1 MATTIITDR
10 NIKELVA
17 MYCHKTNKQNLP
29 RDLMGKSI
37 NDWDVSRVTN
47 MEELFRNRR
56 TFDEPLNN
64 WDVSNVTNMQ
74 YMFRECV
81 KFNQP
86 LNNWNVQNVTTMKK
100 MFENCNKFNQPLN
113 NWNIQNVNNMEG
125 MFDHCTNFNQPLNN
139 WDVQNV
145 TDITHMFAG
154 CTNFNQPLNNWNVEN
169 IDNMAGMFE
178 YCKNFNQPLN
188 NWNVS
193 NVICMISMF
202 ERCEKFNQP
211 LNNWNVQNVIYM
223 TYMFKNCHNFNQP
236 LNNWDISNA
245 IYSEHMF
252 DNCPITEENKPQEQ
266 VQQPQEQVQQ
276 QRIQVDPLHVHR
288 VFAKIPI
295 TALIRFIKTTLDPP
309 SSPPPPAS
317 NYNDYIRITINSMI
331 DETSN
336 PLEKKQQ
343 FNSIM
348 VSHLNGLNFRQLS
361 PVLLEA
367 IYYTLEFVKRQP
379 LEFKNSYLSP
389 FLSDCVN
396 AYEGPRSSRMSCA
409 GGILEQMVYSLYPAC
424 ESEISK
430 KDTSMATEINK
441 KRKFGEEET
450 DNAYNEIVEIFQS
463 NPVVLCPLYIKE
475 WYQIYNIA
483 NKAKNPGFYR
493 KSDEEKKQILKDY
506 LMEKLPDQ
514 EALIDSN
521 IAEYTDAIG
530 LDEDSFTYGGK
541 RRTIKRTRKRA
552 RKSRKSIRKKKTKK
566 RN

>member
-1 MATTIITDR
+1 M
-10 NIKELVA
+10 
-17 MYCHKTNKQNLP
+17 
-29 RDLMGKSI
+29 
-37 NDWDVSRVTN
+37 VSVFEN
-47 MEELFRNRR
+47 CENFNQ
-56 TFDEPLNN
+56 PLNN
-64 WDVSNVTNMQ
+64 WNTTNVTTMENMFYDCKNFNQ
-74 YMFRECV
+74 SLNNWNVQNVTTMENMFKMC
-81 KFNQP
+81 KMFNQP
-86 LNNWNVQNVTTMKK
+86 LNNWNVQNVTDMSN
-100 MFENCNKFNQPLN
+100 MFGMCEKFNQPLN
-113 NWNIQNVNNMEG
+113 NWNVRNVEYMTNM
-125 MFDHCTNFNQPLNN
+125 FSYCKIFNQPLNN
-139 WDVQNV
+139 WDVHNV
-145 TDITHMFAG
+145 DNMEFMFYE
-154 CTNFNQPLNNWNVEN
+154 CENFNQPLNNWNVEN
-169 IDNMAGMFE
+169 VDNMDNMF
-178 YCKNFNQPLN
+178 L
-188 NWNVS
+188 
-193 NVICMISMF
+193 
-202 ERCEKFNQP
+202 
-211 LNNWNVQNVIYM
+211 
-223 TYMFKNCHNFNQP
+223 
-236 LNNWDISNA
+236 
-245 IYSEHMF
+245 
-252 DNCPITEENKPQEQ
+252 NCPISEANK
-266 VQQPQEQVQQ
+266 PQEQVQQ

-396 AYEGPRSSRMSCA
+396 AYEGPQSSRMSCA

-441 KRKFGEEET
+441 KRKFGEET

-541 RRTIKRTRKRA
+541 RKTK
-552 RKSRKSIRKKKTKK
+552 RKSIRKSIRKRRTKSKTRKRKTKK
-566 RN
+566 N

>member
-1 MATTIITDR
+1 MATIINND
-10 NIKELVA
+10 NIRELVA
-17 MYCHKTNKQNLP
+17 MYCHKKNKRNLP

-47 MEELFRNRR
+47 MEGLFLVKFENK
-56 TFDEPLNN
+56 FNEPLNN
-64 WDVSNVTNMQ
+64 WDVSNVTNMGHMFRRCANFNQ
-74 YMFRECV
+74 SLNDWKVSKVTNMRYMFDECV
-81 KFNQP
+81 NFNEPLNDWIVSNVTTMENMFTGCTNFNKPLNNWDVQNVTNMAHMFTGCTNFNKPLNSWIVSNVVNMMAMFAGCVNFDEPLNSWIVSNVVNMMSMFAGCEKFNKP
-86 LNNWNVQNVTTMKK
+86 LNNWNVQNVTYMAH
-100 MFENCNKFNQPLN
+100 MFENCY
-113 NWNIQNVNNMEG
+113 
-125 MFDHCTNFNQPLNN
+125 NFNQN
-139 WDVQNV
+139 
-145 TDITHMFAG
+145 
-154 CTNFNQPLNNWNVEN
+154 
-169 IDNMAGMFE
+169 
-178 YCKNFNQPLN
+178 
-188 NWNVS
+188 
-193 NVICMISMF
+193 
-202 ERCEKFNQP
+202 
-211 LNNWNVQNVIYM
+211 
-223 TYMFKNCHNFNQP
+223 
-236 LNNWDISNA
+236 LNNWDISNVNNDMGD
-245 IYSEHMF
+245 IF
-252 DNCPITEENKPQEQ
+252 TNCPITEENKPQGQ
-266 VQQPQEQVQQ
+266 VQQQ

-343 FNSIM
+343 FNYIM

-396 AYEGPRSSRMSCA
+396 AYEGPQSSRMSCA

-483 NKAKNPGFYR
+483 NKAKNPGFYS

-514 EALIDSN
+514 AELIDSN

-541 RRTIKRTRKRA
+541 RRTK
-552 RKSRKSIRKKKTKK
+552 RKSIRKKTTKRKTKK
-566 RN
+566 RRTKRKTRKRD

>member
-1 MATTIITDR
+1 MATTIINNH
-10 NIKELVA
+10 NIHELVA
-17 MYCHKTNKQNLP
+17 MYCHKKNKRNLP

-47 MEELFRNRR
+47 MGFLFKFQNN
-56 TFDEPLNN
+56 FNEPLNN

-276 QRIQVDPLHVHR
+276 QHIQVDPLHVHR

-450 DNAYNEIVEIFQS
+450 DNAYNEIVQIFQS

-493 KSDEEKKQILKDY
+493 KSDEEKKQILRAY
-506 LMEKLPDQ
+506 LLEKLPDQ
-514 EALIDSN
+514 EELIDSN

-566 RN
+566 RY

>member
-1 MATTIITDR
+1 
-10 NIKELVA
+10 
-17 MYCHKTNKQNLP
+17 
-29 RDLMGKSI
+29 MGKAI
-37 NDWDVSRVTN
+37 NDWDVSMVTN
-47 MEELFRNRR
+47 MGSLFSFNE
-56 TFDEPLNN
+56 TFNEPLNN
-64 WDVSNVTNMQ
+64 WNVSNVVNMK
-74 YMFRECV
+74 YMFQGCTNFNQPLNDWNVSNVINMSFMFERCRN
-81 KFNQP
+81 FNQP
-86 LNNWNVQNVTTMKK
+86 LNNWNVQSVTTMQK
-100 MFENCNKFNQPLN
+100 MFQLC
-113 NWNIQNVNNMEG
+113 V
-125 MFDHCTNFNQPLNN
+125 
-139 WDVQNV
+139 
-145 TDITHMFAG
+145 
-154 CTNFNQPLNNWNVEN
+154 NFNQPLNNWNVLN
-169 IDNMAGMFE
+169 VTNMFGMFAG
-178 YCKNFNQPLN
+178 
-188 NWNVS
+188 
-193 NVICMISMF
+193 
-202 ERCEKFNQP
+202 CEKFNQP
-211 LNNWNVQNVIYM
+211 LNNWNVQNVTDM
-223 TYMFKNCHNFNQP
+223 ADMFANCYNFNQP
-236 LNNWDISNA
+236 LNNWNIQNVNDMVD
-245 IYSEHMF
+245 MF
-252 DNCPITEENKPQEQ
+252 DNCPITEENKPQRQ
-266 VQQPQEQVQQ
+266 VQQQ
-276 QRIQVDPLHVHR
+276 QRIQVDPVHVHR

-295 TALIRFIKTTLDPP
+295 IPLVRFIKTTLDPP
-309 SSPPPPAS
+309 SPPPPPIN
-317 NYNDYIRITINSMI
+317 NYKDYIGRTINSMI

-343 FNSIM
+343 FNYIM

-396 AYEGPRSSRMSCA
+396 AYEGPQSSRMSCA

-483 NKAKNPGFYR
+483 NKAKNPGFYS

-514 EALIDSN
+514 AALIDSN

-541 RRTIKRTRKRA
+541 RRTK
-552 RKSRKSIRKKKTKK
+552 RKSIRKKTTKRKTKK
-566 RN
+566 RRTKRKTRKRD

>member
-1 MATTIITDR
+1 
-10 NIKELVA
+10 
-17 MYCHKTNKQNLP
+17 
-29 RDLMGKSI
+29 
-37 NDWDVSRVTN
+37 
-47 MEELFRNRR
+47 
-56 TFDEPLNN
+56 
-64 WDVSNVTNMQ
+64 
-74 YMFRECV
+74 
-81 KFNQP
+81 
-86 LNNWNVQNVTTMKK
+86 
-100 MFENCNKFNQPLN
+100 
-113 NWNIQNVNNMEG
+113 
-125 MFDHCTNFNQPLNN
+125 
-139 WDVQNV
+139 
-145 TDITHMFAG
+145 
-154 CTNFNQPLNNWNVEN
+154 
-169 IDNMAGMFE
+169 
-178 YCKNFNQPLN
+178 
-188 NWNVS
+188 
-193 NVICMISMF
+193 
-202 ERCEKFNQP
+202 
-211 LNNWNVQNVIYM
+211 
-223 TYMFKNCHNFNQP
+223 
-236 LNNWDISNA
+236 
-245 IYSEHMF
+245 
-252 DNCPITEENKPQEQ
+252 
-266 VQQPQEQVQQ
+266 
-276 QRIQVDPLHVHR
+276 
-288 VFAKIPI
+288 
-295 TALIRFIKTTLDPP
+295 
-309 SSPPPPAS
+309 
-317 NYNDYIRITINSMI
+317 MI

-343 FNSIM
+343 FNYIM
-348 VSHLNGLNFRQLS
+348 VSHLNGLNFRQLG

-450 DNAYNEIVEIFQS
+450 DNAYNEIVQIFQS

-566 RN
+566 RY

>member
-17 MYCHKTNKQNLP
+17 MYCDKKNKRNLP

-47 MEELFRNRR
+47 MGFLFKFQNN
-56 TFDEPLNN
+56 FNEPLNN
-64 WDVSNVTNMQ
+64 WDVSNVTNMAH
-74 YMFRECV
+74 MFRGCG

-86 LNNWNVQNVTTMKK
+86 LNNWNVQNVTNMAY
-100 MFENCNKFNQPLN
+100 MFEMCRNFNQPLN
-113 NWNIQNVNNMEG
+113 NWNISNVIDMSY
-125 MFDHCTNFNQPLNN
+125 MFENCTNFNQSLNN

-145 TDITHMFAG
+145 TTMKKMFEN
-154 CTNFNQPLNNWNVEN
+154 CRNFNQPLNNWNVLN
-169 IDNMAGMFE
+169 VTNMMAMFAG
-178 YCKNFNQPLN
+178 
-188 NWNVS
+188 
-193 NVICMISMF
+193 
-202 ERCEKFNQP
+202 CEKFNQP

-276 QRIQVDPLHVHR
+276 QHIQVDPLHVHR

-450 DNAYNEIVEIFQS
+450 DNAYNEIVQIFQS

-566 RN
+566 RY